1 MIGQPSKIQPVEN
14 MENVISSPVQSAPV
28 GAFTLPQV
36 ARMLA
41 VSKRTLER
49 EIARGKLKVVRIG
62 RCVRIKPDDLAAY
75 SSGLSS
81 SAS

>member
-1 MIGQPSKIQPVEN
+1 MNTV
-14 MENVISSPVQSAPV
+14 VSSPVHPAPV

-49 EIARGKLKVVRIG
+49 EISRGKLKVVRIG
-62 RCVRIKPDDLAAY
+62 RCVRIRPDDLAAY
-75 SSGLSS
+75 SSGLGA